1 MNETLISAAVTQ
13 FPSPI
18 KEDKLFADK
27 EEQIA
32 YIEQRVREIME
43 ALGLDLTQ
51 CDLDK
56 TPQRVARNYVL
67 ELFAGLDYDNFPEI
81 TYFEERALGEDPAS
95 ILVRDIA
102 ITSTCEHHLMP
113 FFGKAHVAYIP
124 TAKIIGLSKIHRIVR
139 YFAARPQLQ
148 ERLTS
153 QIADC
158 LAQLLDT
165 PHVAVQIVARH
176 SCVCARGVR
185 DESSE
190 TITSLL
196 VGQFKEINPFFGL
209 WEKDLERG

>member
-1 MNETLISAAVTQ
+1 MNETLISPAITQ

-18 KEDKLFADK
+18 KEEKPFVDK

-56 TPQRVARNYVL
+56 TPLRVARSYVL
-67 ELFAGLDYDNFPEI
+67 ELFSGLDYDNFPDI
-81 TYFEERALGEDPAS
+81 TYFEERALNSKFGSDPVEVM
-95 ILVRDIA
+95 VRDITL
-102 ITSTCEHHLMP
+102 TSTCEHHLMP

-124 TAKIIGLSKIHRIVR
+124 TTKIVGLSKIHRLVH

-158 LAQLLDT
+158 LSLILDT
-165 PHVAVQIVARH
+165 PDVAVQIVARH
-176 SCVCARGVR
+176 SCVCVRGVR

-196 VGQFKEINPFFGL
+196 MGRFKETNPFIISA
-209 WEKDLERG
+209 

>member
-1 MNETLISAAVTQ
+1 VNETTISAAVTQ

-18 KEDKLFADK
+18 KDDKPFADK

-43 ALGLDLTQ
+43 ALGIDLTQ

-56 TPQRVARNYVL
+56 TPRRVARNYVL
-67 ELFAGLDYDNFPEI
+67 ELFAGLDYDNFPDM
-81 TYFEERALGEDPAS
+81 TYFEEKALGSEPAAVL
-95 ILVRDIA
+95 IRDIA
-102 ITSTCEHHLMP
+102 LTSTCEHHLMP
-113 FFGKAHVAYIP
+113 FFGKAYVAYIP
-124 TAKIIGLSKIHRIVR
+124 TTKIVGLSKIHRIVR
-139 YFAARPQLQ
+139 YFGARPQLQ

-153 QIADC
+153 QIAGS
-158 LAQLLDT
+158 LSLVLDT
-165 PHVAVQIVARH
+165 PDVAVQIIARH

-196 VGQFKEINPFFGL
+196 MGQFKETNPFL
-209 WEKDLERG
+209 VHSL